1 MKKFLT
7 RSAHR
12 IGFGLASLGAGA
24 LALSC
29 SQEGSIGPRLGTPE
43 IAAEVQDA
51 GPSVRDRDA
60 GPSIRDAASDV
71 SPVAHDAA
79 PPVNDVA
86 PPVNDAAPSVTDAAT
101 AGRDA
106 RTDTGAGPVADARD
120 GGAVPTDAGGY
131 VLVFSDEF
139 NGTSLDRSK
148 WCTRYVYGGGAPLQV
163 ADSACTGPNGSAG
176 TLDFLND
183 EQQRY
188 VDTNTKGETMHVEAG
203 GTLTLR
209 ATKTRT
215 DAYAS
220 YESAM
225 LRSKMEFKPTATT
238 SYYTVARLRLPNVKG
253 TWPSLWLAGGFGTTG
268 QTQWPPEID
277 IFEGA
282 LNEVEDTVNMIRM
295 GSQVKGGKQTNSG
308 AQEITYSASFDPTW
322 DNYIATSTLRGVWLN
337 IGALWTADSVCYLV
351 NGVKTM
357 CENYRWTDDSGTA
370 ANPASLLLNLAIGGA
385 WAGRHGI
392 EDTAFPAALEA
403 DYVHVYTFAG
413 STPPATL
420 PP

>member
-1 MKKFLT
+1 MKQSSS

-12 IGFGLASLGAGA
+12 IGIVLAHMGVGA
-24 LALSC
+24 LSLSC
-29 SQEGSIGPRLGTPE
+29 TQEGSIGPKLGGGHD
-43 IAAEVQDA
+43 IAAEIHDA
-51 GPSVRDRDA
+51 GPIGT
-60 GPSIRDAASDV
+60 GPSSGGTDAAPAV
-71 SPVAHDAA
+71 HDAA
-79 PPVNDVA
+79 PAGNDTA
-86 PPVNDAAPSVTDAAT
+86 PASHDAGATASDAAPDSGVGQA
-101 AGRDA
+101 
-106 RTDTGAGPVADARD
+106 VDARD
-120 GGAVPTDAGGY
+120 AGTTVPTDAGGGY

-148 WCTRYVYGGGAPLQV
+148 WCTRFVYGGGPTLQV
-163 ADSACTGPNGSAG
+163 PDSACTGPGGTAG

-188 VDTNTKGETMHVEAG
+188 VDTNTKGEAMHVEAG
-203 GTLTLR
+203 GTLTMR
-209 ATKTRT
+209 STKTRT
-215 DAYAS
+215 DTYAS

-225 LRSKMEFKPTATT
+225 LRSKMEFKPSTTT
-238 SYYTVARLRLPNVKG
+238 SYYIVARLRLPNVKG
-253 TWPSLWLAGGFGTTG
+253 TWPAMWLSGGFGTTG

-282 LNEVEDTVNMIRM
+282 LNEVEDTINMMRM
-295 GSQVKGGKQTNSG
+295 GSQVKGGMQTNSG
-308 AQEITYSASFDPTW
+308 AQEITYSASYDRTW
-322 DNYIATSTLRGVWLN
+322 DNYIATDTLRGVWLN
-337 IGALWTADSVCYLV
+337 IGSLWTADSVCYLV

-357 CENYRWTDDSGTA
+357 CENYRWTDDSGTP
-370 ANPASLLLNLAIGGA
+370 ANPASLLVNLAIGGA

-403 DYVHVYTFAG
+403 DYVHVYSFAG